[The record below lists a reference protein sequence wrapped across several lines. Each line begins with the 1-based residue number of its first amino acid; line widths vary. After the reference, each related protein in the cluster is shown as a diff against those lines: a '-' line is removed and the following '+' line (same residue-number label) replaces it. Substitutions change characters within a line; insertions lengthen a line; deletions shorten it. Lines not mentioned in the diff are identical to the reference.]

1 MKLNLIASSIV
12 VLTGTLSKVD
22 AKTKSTKSKSA
33 KAKSSK
39 SVVRPGESIQAA
51 LDSAGPGHT
60 IFVEKG
66 TYTEDPSNK
75 YGLRIEHNDVRLI
88 GEDGMVR
95 LLANGNQKVGVYAAP
110 PGCNYTDKSCP
121 LPYLKNFIIPRFS
134 VEGFPWNGIQTRW
147 VDGFHISHSKSID
160 NLWNGIYPTLSK
172 NGVVESCYSIG
183 ALDAGLWVAGSYNVV
198 VRDNVLTEAPTG
210 LEITVSDNVHCINN
224 KIYNNTVGENF
235 QLIYVLF

>member
-1 MKLNLIASSIV
+1 MKFNHIASSIA
-12 VLTGTLSKVD
+12 VLTGTLLVE
-22 AKTKSTKSKSA
+22 AKTKSAKSKSA

-39 SVVRPGESIQAA
+39 SIVRPGESIQAA

-66 TYTEDPSNK
+66 TYSEDPSNG
-75 YGLRIEHNDVRLI
+75 YGLRIEHDDIRLI

-95 LLANGNQKVGVYAAP
+95 LIFANGNQEVGVYAAP
-110 PGCNYTDKSCP
+110 PGCNYTDSMCP
-121 LPYLKNFIIPRFS
+121 LPYLKNFHIEGFS

-147 VDGFHISHSKSID
+147 VDGFLISHSKSID
-160 NLWNGIYPTLSK
+160 NLWNGLYPTLSK
-172 NGVVESCYSIG
+172 NGVVESCYSSG

-198 VRDNVLTEAPTG
+198 VRNNVLTKAPTG

-224 KIYNNTVGENF
+224 EIYNNTVGA
-235 QLIYVLF
+235 